1 MGLHGILPSKTVG
14 MNSGSLM
21 KDNLLLRFDHIKEI
35 SISSN
40 QILGRFIRE
49 TLLLAEVPPNLLIQE
64 HLHAQPA
71 LRIHES

>member
-1 MGLHGILPSKTVG
+1 MGLHGILPSNTVG

-21 KDNLLLRFDHIKEI
+21 KDNLLLRFDHIREI

-40 QILGRFIRE
+40 QILGHFISE
-49 TLLLAEVPPNLLIQE
+49 TLLLPEVLPNLLIQS
-64 HLHAQPA
+64 HLNAQPA

>member
-14 MNSGSLM
+14 MSSGSLM

-40 QILGRFIRE
+40 QILGHFIRE
-49 TLLLAEVPPNLLIQE
+49 TLLLAEVLPNLLIQE